1 MKIHKELFDRQWV
14 RITLSLCAAVL
25 FYVCLSHINLLFI
38 AIGQIWKVTY
48 PVFIGLVIAYI
59 LNPLVRL
66 IRKSLLRGMKRPK
79 AAWGA
84 SVAVTII
91 LVIVLLVLLLV
102 ALIPQVIKSIGE
114 FMGNIGL
121 YVEQLDGLLNNL
133 THSASQHNIDVSGIT
148 SFGQKILD
156 TISTYLTKNSG
167 GVLGTVQVV
176 GSGVMNGVIGFILS
190 IYFLLDK
197 ERLMKGAGRFNRLI
211 MSEKHFNEGF
221 VFWSRCNDICTRF
234 IGFDII
240 DGLIIGLAN
249 CVFMMIAGMPYNAL
263 ISVVVGVTNLAPTF
277 GPLVGA
283 MIGAFILLLVNPW
296 YALAFLIF
304 TICLQTVDGY
314 ILKPKLFGGTLGVP
328 GLWILICIIVFGR
341 MWGVAGILLSIPL
354 AAILDFIY
362 HDYILA
368 RLQRRH
374 AKSEAAEGNVR
385 TGEDRDVAVRQEY
398 KPGCGSESGK
408 GQVK

>member
-14 RITLSLCAAVL
+14 RITLSLCAAIL
-25 FYVCLSHINLLFI
+25 FYVCLSHINLLFT

-48 PVFIGLVIAYI
+48 PVFIGLIIAYI
-59 LNPLVRL
+59 LNPLVKL
-66 IRKSLLRGMKRPK
+66 IRRSLLRGMKRPK

-114 FMGNIGL
+114 FMSNIGI
-121 YVEQLDGLLNNL
+121 YVDQLDGLLNNL

-148 SFGQKILD
+148 SFGQKLLD
-156 TISTYLTKNSG
+156 SISAYLTKNSG
-167 GVLGTVQVV
+167 GILDTVQVV
-176 GSGVMNGVIGFILS
+176 GSGVMNGVISFILS

-197 ERLMKGAGRFNRLI
+197 ERLKKGAGRFNRLI
-211 MSEKHFNEGF
+211 MSKKHFDEAF

-249 CVFMMIAGMPYNAL
+249 
-263 ISVVVGVTNLAPTF
+263 
-277 GPLVGA
+277 
-283 MIGAFILLLVNPW
+283 GAFILLLVNPW

-328 GLWILICIIVFGR
+328 GIWILICIIVFGR

-385 TGEDRDVAVRQEY
+385 AGEDRDVAVRQEY

>member
-283 MIGAFILLLVNPW
+283 VIGAFILLLVNPW

-362 HDYILA
+362 HDYILT

-374 AKSEAAEGNVR
+374 AKSGAADGNVR
-385 TGEDRDVAVRQEY
+385 PGTGRDGEDDGEKRQ
-398 KPGCGSESGK
+398 
-408 GQVK
+408 